1 MHAQAWLATAL
12 AICVGSS
19 MGIACGSDTTSDG
32 AGGSAGSAGA
42 GASAGAAGRGDG
54 GAAGADNGSGSG
66 ATGTGSGPEGG
77 GTAGAGGKANGSG
90 GRANGSGG
98 RANGSGGRAT
108 SSGGATGGGSSCP
121 PECLVNNTCVT
132 SCGQTP
138 RDYGCCP
145 CPPGTV
151 NARTCGASNTD
162 AGSSKGVSCDP
173 GAILCRRAPPVCAEG
188 QVPSVDGTCYG
199 PCVPV
204 GDCVCQA
211 PEDCPNGDEYT
222 CHRSPGR
229 CGPYV

>member
-19 MGIACGSDTTSDG
+19 MGIACGSDTTSSG

-42 GASAGAAGRGDG
+42 GASAGAAGHGAG
-54 GAAGADNGSGSG
+54 GAAAAGNGS
-66 ATGTGSGPEGG
+66 
-77 GTAGAGGKANGSG
+77 GAGGKANGSG
-90 GRANGSGG
+90 GTANASGAGGKANGSGG
-98 RANGSGGRAT
+98 TANASGGRQPGG
-108 SSGGATGGGSSCP
+108 GGASGGGSSCP

-138 RDYGCCP
+138 KDYGCCP

-151 NARTCGASNTD
+151 NARTCGASSTD
-162 AGSSKGVSCDP
+162 AGSSKGVSCNP
-173 GAILCRRAPPVCAEG
+173 GSILCRRAPPVCPEG
-188 QVPSVDGTCYG
+188 QVPSVEGTCYG
-199 PCVPV
+199 PCVPI
-204 GDCVCQA
+204 GDCLCQA
-211 PEDCPNGDEYT
+211 PEDCPNADEYT